1 MPGAAMNEVNDVPKH
16 KILIVDDEDLIRW
29 SLRQKITNWGYQVAE
44 APDGKSALELVEK
57 EEPDLMLL
65 DIRLPDLNG
74 LDVLRAVKEK
84 YPRVVIIMMTAYG
97 ILEDAVTALRLGAY
111 DFVAKPL
118 EFEELSVTVGN
129 ALEAVKLRQEIRHF
143 RERDKKLF
151 DFRNIVGQSKA
162 LSDAI
167 EMVKKIALSPATTIL
182 LQGESGTGKDL
193 FAKAI
198 HYHSSRGERPFL
210 AINCAALPENL
221 VESEVFGY
229 EKGAFTD
236 ARQQKKGMMELADGG
251 TILLDEIGEMQLGLQ
266 AKLLRVLEEQTF
278 KRVGGVQD
286 ISVDLRVIASS
297 NRDLKTMIDEGKF
310 RQDLFYRLNVIS
322 IDLPPLRDRG
332 ADVKLLARHYV
343 QHYNR
348 KFRKKVEGLTPEAE
362 SMLMEYHW
370 PGNVRELKNL
380 IERAMILG
388 DGPQIDASALPINPG
403 TRIAAA
409 PSTAKLPEL
418 SIPDQGTSLERVEE
432 ELVRQALTRARG
444 NQTRAAKLLD
454 ISRDALRYKMKKFHL
469 EERVQD

>member
-1 MPGAAMNEVNDVPKH
+1 MPRD

-29 SLRQKITNWGYQVAE
+29 SLRQKFTNWGYHVSE
-44 APDGKSALELVEK
+44 APDGKSAIELVEK
-57 EEPDLMLL
+57 EEPDLVLL
-65 DIRLPDLNG
+65 DIRLPDMNG

-84 YPRVVIIMMTAYG
+84 QPRIVVIMMTAYG
-97 ILEDAVTALRLGAY
+97 VLEDAVTALRLGAY

-118 EFEELSVTVGN
+118 NFDELSVTVAN
-129 ALEAVKLRQEIRHF
+129 ALEAVKLRQEVHHF

-151 DFRNIVGQSKA
+151 DFRNIVGQSKPLA
-162 LSDAI
+162 DAI
-167 EMVKKIALSPATTIL
+167 EMVKKVASSPATTIL

-198 HYHSSRGERPFL
+198 HYHSSRAEKPFL

-221 VESEVFGY
+221 VETELFGY

-236 ARQQKKGMMELADGG
+236 ARQQKKGMLELADGG
-251 TILLDEIGEMQLGLQ
+251 TIFLDEIGEMQLGLQ
-266 AKLLRVLEEQTF
+266 AKLLRVLEETSF

-286 ISVDLRVIASS
+286 ITVDIRVIASS
-297 NRDLKTMIDEGKF
+297 NRVLKTMVDEGKF
-310 RQDLFYRLNVIS
+310 RQDLFYRLNVIA
-322 IDLPPLRDRG
+322 ITLPPLRERIT
-332 ADVKLLARHYV
+332 DVRLLARHYV

-348 KFRKKVEGLTPEAE
+348 KFRKKIEAITPEAE
-362 SMLMEYHW
+362 AMLMEYHW

-380 IERAMILG
+380 IERAMILE
-388 DGPQIDASALPINPG
+388 DGPLIDVSALPIEPG
-403 TRIAAA
+403 VRVPVA
-409 PSTAKLPEL
+409 SDENLPEL

-432 ELVRQALTRARG
+432 ELVRQALIRARG

-469 EERVQD
+469 EERVHD